1 MIHVERLKQKKM
13 ARPKKEV
20 IVQLKHGQITQE
32 KEESEPTEEEEYD
45 EIPIVPTENND
56 TIKVSMNKIV
66 FVDKTNDYRVN
77 RDLVLAKLNKYTNMA
92 VVEKKKLAV
101 PSHEPSFKIPVVE
114 RDLYTIPTVESEDAY
129 IDRPRKISKKI
140 IISEE
145 EEEEEKLQLVKEK
158 EHEDEETKDKEE
170 EKKVIEEESNDKEE
184 EKKVIEEE
192 SKDKEEE
199 KKVIEEESREED
211 KEKQGQK
218 QGPKKE
224 VRERKVK
231 EKETQIIKE
240 HEDEGYA
247 KKGTQK
253 IYEES
258 KYETVSKITRIGR
271 KLVSTRMPKKEKL
284 IIRTSNYY
292 MNNRKMYIQKM
303 AELFRPYKKEIIESM
318 ETASCDQTSN
328 PTVDF
333 ELLTHQ
339 KIVRDYLN
347 LYTPYRG
354 LLLYHGLGSGKTC
367 TSIAI
372 AEGMKSVKPVILL
385 TPASLQKNFF
395 NEIKKCGDHLYKKHQ
410 YWEFISIVGKPN
422 YASIL
427 SEVLQL
433 PMDYIQKKKGAWMV
447 DVSNKEANFTS
458 LDSAQQ
464 MEINDQLDL
473 MIRAK
478 YTPINYNGIRMSHLK
493 EWSNDFTV
501 NPFDNKT
508 VIIEEAHNFVSRV
521 VNKVNKPNTLSYK
534 LYDYLM
540 KATNA
545 KIVLLTGTPIIN
557 YPNELGI
564 LFNILRG
571 YIKQWTFQLNIKSS
585 APPNFKL
592 NKDEIIKMF
601 EKEKLNVYDYIEYST
616 NKLTITRNPYGFVNE
631 YKTDA
636 KKKGGSN
643 SENTNIVGKIMTLFQ
658 GGTTKKN
665 RVVIK
670 PKSRTTRK
678 RNNHM
683 NMNTNVQINDDAT
696 DIEPDARMEYQNRI
710 YIDPHEGGSSHKE
723 DDYIGVSLDD
733 TGNISDADF
742 EKEVRR
748 ILGMNH
754 IEIIPAG
761 SRIDL
766 LKALPD
772 NSESFL
778 NMFIDNDTIQVKNEN
793 VFKKRVLG
801 LSSYFRSAQ
810 EKLLPRFIK
819 TDNNDNIHIVP
830 VKMSSYQFNIYE
842 RVRQKEAEDEKS
854 RRSKSKQGKDNVKD
868 LFNISSAYRIFSR
881 AACNFAFPD
890 PPGRPMPDKV
900 KSKLGKTEND
910 EDSEHDGEYA
920 ETILDDVFGKD
931 AVENDEYASVEDIEE
946 IEKTVVPGNSYE
958 QRIVAAMKMLED
970 SIDKSPEEQYLS
982 SEKLELYSPKFLQI
996 INNIRDEENRGLHL
1010 VYSQFR
1016 TIEGIGILRLALKA
1030 NGFAELRI
1038 RKVESTGSW
1047 ELIEKEEDAGKPR
1060 FALHTGTETAEEK
1073 EIIRNIYNSN
1083 WEIVPSAITSRLRE
1097 TSDNNFYG
1105 QVLKVL
1111 MITASSSEGINLKNT
1126 RFVHLVEPYWHRVRI
1141 EQAIGRARRICSHQD
1156 LPEEDRTVKAFLYIT
1171 VFSEEQKTN
1180 KKNIEMMARDI
1191 SRIDGHPI
1199 TTDESLLDTSNIK
1212 YNINKV
1218 LLDSVKET
1226 AIDCSVYNGVI
1237 NADEQLVCYGFGK
1250 VESNSFASYPEIEK
1264 DIGETIDVNVRKK
1277 KLNLKLTKPI
1287 DGVVYV
1293 FDPNT
1298 LDVYDKDS
1306 YDQALLGNGELLK
1319 IGVFVRSGKGY
1330 ILKTT

>member
-13 ARPKKEV
+13 ARPKKDI
-20 IVQLKHGQITQE
+20 IVQLKHSQITQE
-32 KEESEPTEEEEYD
+32 PVVSNIEYEEEKEYV
-45 EIPIVPTENND
+45 EIPIVPND
-56 TIKVSMNKIV
+56 DNTIKLRMNKIV
-66 FVDKTNDYRVN
+66 FVDKTKDYRVN
-77 RDLVLAKLNKYTNMA
+77 RDLVLAKLNKYTNMG
-92 VVEKKKLAV
+92 VVEKKKLDV
-101 PSHEPSFKIPVVE
+101 PSEEPSFKIPLVE
-114 RDLYTIPTVESEDAY
+114 RDNYTTIPTTGEH
-129 IDRPRKISKKI
+129 PRKISKKI
-140 IISEE
+140 
-145 EEEEEKLQLVKEK
+145 
-158 EHEDEETKDKEE
+158 
-170 EKKVIEEESNDKEE
+170 VIEEETKEE
-184 EKKVIEEE
+184 PREEE
-192 SKDKEEE
+192 PKEAQEEPREEEPREEEPKEAQEEPQEAQMEPREEETKEEAKEEVE
-199 KKVIEEESREED
+199 KEEAKKERKKYEPQKDRE
-211 KEKQGQK
+211 KEK
-218 QGPKKE
+218 
-224 VRERKVK
+224 
-231 EKETQIIKE
+231 
-240 HEDEGYA
+240 
-247 KKGTQK
+247 TQK

-258 KYETVSKITRIGR
+258 KYEGVSKITRIGR
-271 KLVSTRMPKKEKL
+271 KLVSTRMPKKEKM
-284 IIRTSNYY
+284 IVRTSNYY

-303 AELFRPYKKEIIESM
+303 AELFRPYKKEIVESL
-318 ETASCDQTSN
+318 ETASCEQTSN

-372 AEGMKSVKPVILL
+372 AEGMKSAKPIILL

-395 NEIKKCGDHLYKKHQ
+395 NEIKKCGDHLYKKNQ
-410 YWEFISIVGKPN
+410 YWEFISTVGKPN
-422 YASIL
+422 YVSIL

-433 PMDYIQKKKGAWMV
+433 PADYVEKKKGAWMV

-458 LDSAQQ
+458 LDSSQQ

-493 EWSNDFTV
+493 EWSNDFTI

-521 VNKVNKPNTLSYK
+521 VNKVNQPNTLSYK

-601 EKEKLNVYDYIEYST
+601 EKERLNIYDYIEYST

-631 YKTDA
+631 YKSEA
-636 KKKGGSN
+636 KAQKGG
-643 SENTNIVGKIMTLFQ
+643 SENTNTGIVGKMMSLFQ
-658 GGTTKKN
+658 VGGTTKKKI
-665 RVVIK
+665 RVIK
-670 PKSRTTRK
+670 PKNKTKK
-678 RNNHM
+678 RYEKDLNT
-683 NMNTNVQINDDAT
+683 NMNTNTNIPIDDE
-696 DIEPDARMEYQNRI
+696 IEPEARIEYNDRI
-710 YIDPHEGGSSHKE
+710 YVDPHEGGSVHKE
-723 DDYIGVSLDD
+723 DDYIGVSLDES
-733 TGNISDADF
+733 GNISDADF
-742 EKEVRR
+742 EREVRR
-748 ILGMNH
+748 ILAMNH

-772 NSESFL
+772 NSEAFL
-778 NMFIDNDTIQVKNEN
+778 NMFIDNETIQVKNEN

-819 TDNNDNIHIVP
+819 TGDNDNIHIVP
-830 VKMSSYQFNIYE
+830 VQMSSYQFNIYE
-842 RVRQKEAEDEKS
+842 KVRQKEAEDEKS
-854 RRSKSKQGKDNVKD
+854 RRSNVKQQGDNVKD

-890 PPGRPMPDKV
+890 PPGRPMPDKD
-900 KSKLGKTEND
+900 KSKVGITGQD
-910 EDSEHDGEYA
+910 EESEHVGEYA
-920 ETILDDVFGKD
+920 ETILDDVFGKE
-931 AVENDEYASVEDIEE
+931 AVEADEYASPEDIEAVE
-946 IEKTVVPGNSYE
+946 QKVLKGNTYE

-1038 RKVESTGSW
+1038 RKVESSGSW

-1060 FALHTGTETAEEK
+1060 FALHTGTETPEEK

-1171 VFSEEQKTN
+1171 VFSEEQKKN
-1180 KKNIEMMARDI
+1180 KKNIEMMGRDI
-1191 SRIDGHPI
+1191 SRLDGRPV
-1199 TTDESLLDTSNIK
+1199 TTDESLLDTSTIK

-1226 AIDCSVYNGVI
+1226 AIDCSVYNGIV

-1264 DIGETIDVNVRKK
+1264 DMGETIDVNVRKK

-1293 FDPNT
+1293 FDPKT

-1306 YDQALLGNGELLK
+1306 YDQALLGNGDLLK
-1319 IGVFVRSGKGY
+1319 IGVFVKSGKGY
-1330 ILKTT
+1330 ILKQ